1 MRKVLRSWVKSYNPK
16 TMRLSF
22 PSFSKIHFGIV
33 FCCLGVCDVYGKENY
48 TTPTIAA
55 QALLIDLSTGQTL
68 MEKNAHQ
75 RMAPSSMTKI
85 LTAYILLEAVKNG
98 ELKLSDQISVSSEA
112 AKKEGTKM
120 FLIPNQLVGIE
131 DLLKGIIVLSG
142 NDACTAFAENMSGS
156 EAAFAQAMNDKAKE
170 FGLKESHFV
179 NASGLPDK
187 DHYST
192 CHDLAEIA
200 VKTLE
205 NFPDEYKKYYALSSF
220 SFNNIT
226 QPSKNTLLKSGFL
239 DGIKTGQTEAGK
251 FGMVASGVR
260 EGRRL
265 LLVVNGIPTAQ
276 QRADEVRRLMNWGF
290 SFFDSVTLFR
300 KGETVVSVPVWGGQT
315 VNLMAP
321 KTIGL
326 SLPKRVLRKSK
337 IFLRYYSP
345 LVAPIKKGQKLGIIS
360 IQPPQGEPIEV
371 NLVAEKDIIRE
382 GVFQKISSWVKRSI
396 P

>member
-1 MRKVLRSWVKSYNPK
+1 MHTSFA
-16 TMRLSF
+16 RLS
-22 PSFSKIHFGIV
+22 KLYFGLLV
-33 FCCLGVCDVYGKENY
+33 YVLGGGAQGKELY
-48 TTPTIAA
+48 SMPTLAA

-85 LTAYILLEAVKNG
+85 LTAYLLLEAVKNG
-98 ELKLSDQISVSSEA
+98 ELKLSDQISVSAHA

-120 FLIPNQLVGIE
+120 FLIPNQLVSIE

-142 NDACTAFAENMSGS
+142 NDACTAFAEHMSGS
-156 EAAFAQAMNDKAKE
+156 EEAFAQVMNDKARD

-200 VKTLE
+200 IKTLE

-239 DGIKTGQTEAGK
+239 DGVKTGQTEAGK

-276 QRADEVRRLMNWGF
+276 QRAEEVRRLMNWGF
-290 SFFDSVTLFR
+290 SFFDSVVLFP
-300 KGETVVSVPVWGGQT
+300 KGKVVVSVPTWGGES
-315 VNLMAP
+315 VNLVAAQ
-321 KTIGL
+321 TIGL
-326 SLPKRVLRKSK
+326 SLPKRILRKSK
-337 IFLRYYSP
+337 VFLRYYSP
-345 LVAPIKKGQKLGIIS
+345 LVAPLKKGQKLGILS
-360 IQPPQGEPIEV
+360 IQPPQGNPIEF
-371 NLVAEKDIIRE
+371 NLVAEKDMDRV
-382 GVFQKISSWVKRSI
+382 GVLEKISAWVRRI
-396 P
+396 LP

>member
-1 MRKVLRSWVKSYNPK
+1 MGMSCHLYRFVKRY
-16 TMRLSF
+16 F
-22 PSFSKIHFGIV
+22 PIF
-33 FCCLGVCDVYGKENY
+33 FCCFGVGAVHSKDLY

-55 QALLIDLSTGQTL
+55 QALLLDLSTGQTL

-85 LTAYILLEAVKNG
+85 LTAYVLLEAVKNG
-98 ELKLSDQISVSSEA
+98 ELKLSDEISVSAHA

-120 FLIPNQLVGIE
+120 FLIPNQLVNIE

-142 NDACTAFAENMSGS
+142 NDACTAFAEHMSGS
-156 EAAFAQAMNDKAKE
+156 EEAFAQMMNEKAKE
-170 FGLKESHFV
+170 WGLKESHFM

-200 VKTLE
+200 IKTLE
-205 NFPDEYKKYYALSSF
+205 SFPDEYKKYYSLSSF
-220 SFNNIT
+220 SFNKIT

-239 DGIKTGQTEAGK
+239 DGVKTGQTEAGK
-251 FGMVASGVR
+251 FGMVASAVR

-265 LLVVNGIPTAQ
+265 LLVVNGVPTAQ
-276 QRADEVRRLMNWGF
+276 QRAEEVRRLMNWGF
-290 SFFDSVTLFR
+290 SFFESVVLFR
-300 KGETVVSVPVWGGQT
+300 KGDVVVSIPTWGGDP
-315 VNLMAP
+315 VNLVASQ
-321 KTIGL
+321 TIGL

-337 IFLRYYSP
+337 IVLRYYSP
-345 LVAPIKKGQKLGIIS
+345 LVAPIKKGQKLGVLWV
-360 IQPPQGEPIEV
+360 QLPQGDPMEF
-371 NLVAEKDIIRE
+371 NLVAEKDIDRTGMI
-382 GVFQKISSWVKRSI
+382 QKILSWIHRLA